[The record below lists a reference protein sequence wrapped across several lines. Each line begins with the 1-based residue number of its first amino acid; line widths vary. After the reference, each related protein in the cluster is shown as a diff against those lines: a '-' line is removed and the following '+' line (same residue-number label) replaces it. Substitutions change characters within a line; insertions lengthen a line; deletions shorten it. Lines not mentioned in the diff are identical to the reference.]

1 MQSIIS
7 SLILNSSFLYYNNS
21 LFLFP
26 SKEKSVW
33 FAVVVVVVVVSTDL
47 IGMLY
52 YYKIT
57 GWQQKAPPGRGLM
70 ILSITLS
77 SGLPPVPVSRVSHNN
92 MRMTTLGKNG
102 KLTNSFQCL

>member
-33 FAVVVVVVVVSTDL
+33 FAVVVVVVVSTDL